1 MAAVAL
7 SGVRRPPRRGGVT
20 AQGGRPAA
28 PGRVERIAVVRA
40 LPGVG
45 DLLCAVP
52 ALRAVRAAHR
62 HAHVTLVGLPG
73 ASWFVDRF
81 SALVDDLLVA
91 VGVDGL
97 PEIAPDP
104 GAAADLRARARAR
117 RFDLALQVHGSGVA
131 SNPLTTLLGARR
143 QVTARLPG
151 QWRPPGT
158 VIPYPG
164 DVHEVERLLAVT
176 RAAGMPDAATDASF
190 PLGPAD
196 HAAAAA
202 LRAQAGGGTPGT
214 AYACV
219 HPGAARPANRW
230 PPWAFAAVA
239 DRLGA
244 AGLRVLLTG
253 TAAERAVA
261 AEVAGRSAGPVAD
274 LSGRTSVATLA
285 ALFAGARVV
294 VSGDTGAH
302 VAAAVH
308 VPSVV
313 VFGPGGDPVRWA
325 PRDGVRHRAVP
336 PAPGWPTV
344 AAVLAALDDALTA
357 PTLPGVP

>member
-1 MAAVAL
+1 M
-7 SGVRRPPRRGGVT
+7 T

-202 LRAQAGGGTPGT
+202 PG
-214 AYACV
+214 
-219 HPGAARPANRW
+219 HRPGAALPARPTPASTRARRARPTGGPRGPSRRW
-230 PPWAFAAVA
+230 PTAWAPPACGCSSPA
-239 DRLGA
+239 RPPSERWRPRSPGERR
-244 AGLRVLLTG
+244 AGGRPLR
-253 TAAERAVA
+253 
-261 AEVAGRSAGPVAD
+261 PP
-274 LSGRTSVATLA
+274 SVATLA

-294 VSGDTGAH
+294 FSGDTGAAH

-336 PAPGWPTV
+336 PPPAGRRSPPCWRPST
-344 AAVLAALDDALTA
+344 TH
-357 PTLPGVP
+357 